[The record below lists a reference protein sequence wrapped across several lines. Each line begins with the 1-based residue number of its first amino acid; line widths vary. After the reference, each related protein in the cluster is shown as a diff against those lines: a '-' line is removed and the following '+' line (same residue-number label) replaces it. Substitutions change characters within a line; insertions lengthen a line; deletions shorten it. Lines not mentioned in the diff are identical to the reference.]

1 MLSNAVMNIDNIIQ
15 NTTEKTTRTFAITD
29 RSAEII
35 LLYVEAIRALTIT
48 TCKEIDRM
56 KKSIRERVRVK
67 SHLAAMHSPSAGL
80 WSMQNGLLNAV

>member
-56 KKSIRERVRVK
+56 KKRALESESESKAI
-67 SHLAAMHSPSAGL
+67 
-80 WSMQNGLLNAV
+80 

>member
-1 MLSNAVMNIDNIIQ
+1 MNIYNIE
-15 NTTEKTTRTFAITD
+15 NTTGKTTRTFAITD

-56 KKSIRERVRVK
+56 KKKALESESESKAI
-67 SHLAAMHSPSAGL
+67 
-80 WSMQNGLLNAV
+80 